1 MTAVAV
7 GRSKAGVPLAAV
19 AGMLALASSI
29 GVGRFVYTPI
39 LPSMAAALGL
49 SKGASGLIASANFA
63 GYLLGALLAA
73 SPRLPGGPRT
83 WFTVALAAGAAT
95 TVGMAF
101 ADGLSTILAL
111 RLFGG
116 ATSAFVLVLGT
127 AAVLDALALAGRP
140 GWRWVHYSG
149 VGLGIAASAAAVA
162 WLEAAGSGWRTL
174 WLVPGVAAALLV
186 PVPVAILRWP
196 TKPKPVTGRGTTGTR
211 LASGI
216 LPLAICHGLFGFGYI
231 VTATFLVAVVRASA
245 STRSV
250 EPAVWMIVGLAAV
263 PSTLLWDRVAARL
276 GTRPSYALA
285 CCILAVGVVSG
296 GCWPSVP
303 GVLLGA
309 ALLGTTFM
317 GITALGFA
325 AAREFGSMAQARS
338 FALLTAAFG
347 TGQAIGPTLGGALFD
362 LTGTFAAASVLAAV
376 SLLSA
381 AALVVGSRGRLPITG
396 SV

>member
-1 MTAVAV
+1 MNAAAA
-7 GRSKAGVPLAAV
+7 RSNTGMPMAAV

-63 GYLLGALLAA
+63 GYLVGALLAA
-73 SPRLPGGPRT
+73 SPRLHGGPRA
-83 WFTVALAAGAAT
+83 WFAAALSAGAAT

-101 ADGLSTILAL
+101 ADGLPTILAL
-111 RLFGG
+111 RFFGG
-116 ATSAFVLVLGT
+116 AASAFVLVLGT
-127 AAVLDALALAGRP
+127 ASVLDALASAGRP
-140 GWRWVHYSG
+140 GWRWLHYSG
-149 VGLGIAASAAAVA
+149 VGLGIAASAAAVT
-162 WLEAAGSGWRTL
+162 WLEAAGSDWRTL

-186 PVPVAILRWP
+186 PVPVVILRWP
-196 TKPKPVTGRGTTGTR
+196 TKPEPVTGRGAAGTR
-211 LASGI
+211 PASGI
-216 LPLAICHGLFGFGYI
+216 VPLAICHGLFGFGYI

-250 EPAVWMIVGLAAV
+250 EPAVWMIVGLTAV
-263 PSTLLWDRVAARL
+263 PSTLVWDVVAARL
-276 GTRPSYALA
+276 GVRPAYALA

-309 ALLGTTFM
+309 ALLGATFM
-317 GITALGFA
+317 GVTALGFA
-325 AAREFGSMAQARS
+325 AAREFGSVAQARS

-362 LTGTFAAASVLAAV
+362 VTGSFAAASALA
-376 SLLSA
+376 A
-381 AALVVGSRGRLPITG
+381 AALLTAAVLVIGSRGRLPVTG